1 MNDRT
6 AMTVTVVASS
16 VGTAAVVL
24 TVTTLLIGSVNARIE
39 DLQGTVNARV
49 EDLQGTVNTRIG
61 AVLGGIDGIEERL
74 AGIEE
79 RLAGV
84 EDGLRDLVGTVR
96 ETRSRLGRGLG
107 RVG

>member
-74 AGIEE
+74 AG
-79 RLAGV
+79 V